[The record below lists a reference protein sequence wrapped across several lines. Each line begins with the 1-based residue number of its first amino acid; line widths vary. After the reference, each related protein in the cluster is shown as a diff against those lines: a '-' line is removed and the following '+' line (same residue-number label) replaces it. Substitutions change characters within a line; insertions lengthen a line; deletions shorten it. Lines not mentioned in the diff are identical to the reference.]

1 MENTF
6 CLKLVNKKKNTLF
19 DLVLFFDRYT
29 AVSQFLQSDNT
40 KIYVF

>member
-6 CLKLVNKKKNTLF
+6 CLKLVNNKKKHFIWPYFIF
-19 DLVLFFDRYT
+19 DSYT